1 MNVTTYHPGG
11 FDATAAAQNRADE
24 YDSTAGT
31 YTRWDPAG
39 KLLEQRALTAAEIAS
54 LAAAATGSTRLG
66 NTAALRDRAG
76 QALTANDTY
85 LALTSPTQAQTLAQ
99 VQRLT
104 RECSALIRLLL
115 NQTDT
120 ISGT

>member
-1 MNVTTYHPGG
+1 VIVDYHEGG
-11 FDATAAAQNRADE
+11 FKPTALAQNRASQIDA
-24 YDSTAGT
+24 AGC
-31 YTRWDPAG
+31 TRWDEQG
-39 KLLEQRALTAAEIAS
+39 NIVEQRPLTSTEQAALMAGTAAQ
-54 LAAAATGSTRLG
+54 AADTNAQT
-66 NTAALRDRAG
+66 LRDRAT

-85 LALTSPTQAQTLAQ
+85 LALASPTQAQTLAQ

-120 ISGT
+120 TSGT